1 MPFLAGTEGGG
12 GGGRGREAGDRSHAQ
27 FGGAEKARGEM
38 REVKRL
44 KAAAFA
50 FVFCGAE

>member
-1 MPFLAGTEGGG
+1 MAEDVDERPGIEAMLNL
-12 GGGRGREAGDRSHAQ
+12 GGRRKRG
-27 FGGAEKARGEM
+27 GEM